1 MHLFSGHTLT
11 HFHNT
16 YYRFKRSADADELPV
31 ETDLDISVSGS
42 MVTLHLRRNDNINPG
57 GPIYMKRNG
66 RIHKID
72 LPPRNV
78 SRPLLIPFNGKLY
91 LQGTV
96 LLKYFRKMLRNQ
108 FYPKELIQWN
118 KSKQVFYKQCEAI
131 STMIRCS
138 SWV

>member
-1 MHLFSGHTLT
+1 MLRVHFLFSSFTSCRRARTLRRLNREETKKHTLTITVTVLVLHLFSGHTLT

-42 MVTLHLRRNDNINPG
+42 KVTLHLRRNDNINPS

-78 SRPLLIPFNGKLY
+78 SR
-91 LQGTV
+91 
-96 LLKYFRKMLRNQ
+96 
-108 FYPKELIQWN
+108 
-118 KSKQVFYKQCEAI
+118 
-131 STMIRCS
+131 
-138 SWV
+138 